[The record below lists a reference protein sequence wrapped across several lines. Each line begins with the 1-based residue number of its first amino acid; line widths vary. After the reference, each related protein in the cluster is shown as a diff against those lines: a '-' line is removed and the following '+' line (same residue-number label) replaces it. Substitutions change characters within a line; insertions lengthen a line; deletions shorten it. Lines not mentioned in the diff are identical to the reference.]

1 MFLQRH
7 GGRDRTATK
16 QDEKAGEIDRLT
28 SKGNRKNTLN
38 SDNRRQKTP
47 SPPAVNEP
55 AVAAAA
61 EADSNENPQ
70 KVLTNTNGHGPY
82 LFSN

>member
-55 AVAAAA
+55 SAAA
-61 EADSNENPQ
+61 EAVSNENPQ
-70 KVLTNTNGHGPY
+70 KILTNTNGHGPY

>member
-47 SPPAVNEP
+47 SPSAVNEP
-55 AVAAAA
+55 AAAA

-70 KVLTNTNGHGPY
+70 KILTNTNGHGPY